1 MQRLLVVD
9 DEPIIVDGLYELFA
23 NHESF
28 ELEVYRA
35 YNAASAIA
43 VASRLRI
50 DVLLTDIEMPRM
62 NGIELA
68 EAVKRLWPACKT
80 IFLTGYNNF
89 TYIQSSLRGGA
100 LDYVLKTEG
109 DEPIVA
115 AVAKA
120 ITLIAEER
128 SYEGLIGKA
137 RSQLAAAL
145 PTLRKEYLAE
155 LLAGEPSTAAS
166 RAVRFRE
173 LEVPIAAERKVN
185 VIAGRVDGWRDDIQP
200 GDKALFLYAVHNIA
214 EEFLAP
220 QFDVVLLLERQDRFV
235 WLLQPKR
242 QIGETESEP
251 ADFYHRV
258 LGIVESI
265 QASCRDFLKLSCS
278 FVVGSEPCDWDG
290 LPDKYDRLRL
300 LFVRGLGL
308 DKEMLLSD
316 RHLFERGGGREDAGK
331 IKRIQLLETYL
342 DQKDAGKFFELFDE
356 ITGAVQLAS
365 QAGLAL
371 EIHHWLGAIFLSYL
385 NRHELVEPLA
395 ETIHL
400 GALFTIREH
409 TSWAEVTAYFRRLAE
424 LAFAHTQDENDYESD
439 EIVRRVHDFIHGNLE
454 KDLSLNR
461 LAEIVYLAPFYFSR
475 LYKMKTGRSV
485 TDYIA
490 EQRIQKAKQLL
501 RDTDLRILEIGVMLG
516 YHSPPYF
523 TRFFKKATRL
533 TPQEYR
539 DTAKA

>member
-1 MQRLLVVD
+1 MQRLLIVD
-9 DEPIIVDGLYELFA
+9 DEPIIVDGLYDLFA
-23 NHESF
+23 NHEEF

-35 YNAASAIA
+35 YNAASALDI
-43 VASRLRI
+43 ASRLRI
-50 DVLLTDIEMPRM
+50 DMLLTDIEMPRM

-68 EAVKRLWPACKT
+68 DAVKRSWPACKT

-120 ITLIAEER
+120 IALIAEER

-155 LLAGEPSTAAS
+155 LLAGEPSSAAS
-166 RAVRFRE
+166 RAARFRE
-173 LEVPIAAERKVN
+173 LEVPLAADRKVN

-220 QFDVVLLLERQDRFV
+220 QYDVVHLIERQDRFV

-242 QIGETESEP
+242 QTGETEAAP
-251 ADFYHRV
+251 VDRYHRV

-265 QASCRDFLKLSCS
+265 QASCRDYLKLSCS
-278 FVVGSEPCDWDG
+278 FVVGSEPCEWDG

-300 LFVRGLGL
+300 QFVRGLGL

-316 RHLFERGGGREDAGK
+316 RHLFERGGREDAGK
-331 IKRIQLLETYL
+331 IKRIQLLATYL
-342 DQKDAGKFFELFDE
+342 EQKDRNKFFELYGD
-356 ITGAVQLAS
+356 ITGSVQPAS

-371 EIHHWLGAIFLSYL
+371 EIHHWLGAIFISHL

-395 ETIHL
+395 EAINL
-400 GALFTIREH
+400 GALYTIREH
-409 TSWAEVTAYFRRLAE
+409 ASWSEVTAYFRSLAE
-424 LAFAHTQDENDYESD
+424 LVFAQTQDENDCESD
-439 EIVRRVHDFIHGNLE
+439 EIVRRVHEFIHGNLE

-461 LAEIVYLAPFYFSR
+461 LSEIVYLAPFYFSR

-490 EQRIQKAKQLL
+490 ELRILKAKQLL
-501 RDTDLRILEIGVMLG
+501 RDTELRILEIGVMLG

-523 TRFFKKATRL
+523 TRFFKKATGL